1 VASTEVETFDRTPV
15 SLGIVLELKTRRL
28 RSAAATG
35 IAAIALTIVMLIPAA
50 PSEASDPDPFFGVV
64 TQRKMDSN
72 DYDLMRWGR
81 FGSFR
86 VSIEWHSINPVRG
99 RALDWKIVDEA
110 IMAAAKRDIEV
121 LPSVY
126 GVPSW
131 IHRNWRTLPVSNS
144 FQKQEWRRFLTAA
157 VARYGADGDFW
168 VQHPDLPYKPIK
180 TWQIWN
186 EPNIITFARPI
197 SPKSYG
203 RLLRMSS
210 RTITAVDPDA
220 KIATAGFYATPPKG
234 KGIDA
239 DRFLDRMYRVDGAR
253 ESFDVAAIHPYA
265 KSARESL
272 QRTNPIR
279 RVLDKHRNFNRP
291 MIITELGWGSDSLTV
306 FGKGSE
312 SAQAS
317 ELKSAYRIFLNQR
330 RRLRLE
336 AIYWFSW
343 SDLPADVRTCAFCF
357 STGFFDMHGD
367 PKPAWFEVLNFTHD
381 I

>member
-1 VASTEVETFDRTPV
+1 MVSTEVETFGRTPV
-15 SLGIVLELKTRRL
+15 SLGIVPDLKIRRL
-28 RSAAATG
+28 RSAATVTAALIATT
-35 IAAIALTIVMLIPAA
+35 IAVLLPATSA
-50 PSEASDPDPFFGVV
+50 EASEPDPFFGVV
-64 TQRKMDSN
+64 TQRAMDPS

-86 VSIEWHSINPVRG
+86 VSIEWHSIASTRG
-99 RALDWKIVDEA
+99 GPLDWTKVDSA
-110 IMAAAKRDIEV
+110 IMAASKREIEV
-121 LPSVY
+121 LPSIY
-126 GVPSW
+126 GVPNW
-131 IHRNWRTLPVSNS
+131 IHRNWRTLPVQNE
-144 FQKQEWRRFLTAA
+144 FQMREWRRFLTAA
-157 VARYGADGDFW
+157 VARYGADGEFW
-168 VQHPDLPYKPIK
+168 VRHPDLPYKPVK

-197 SPKSYG
+197 SPRSYG
-203 RLLRMSS
+203 RLLRMSA

-220 KIATAGFYATPPKG
+220 RIATAGFYATPPEG

-239 DRFLDRMYRVDGAR
+239 DKFLDRMYRVDGVR

-272 QRTNPIR
+272 RRTNPIR
-279 RVLDKHRNFNRP
+279 RTLDKHRNFNRA
-291 MIITELGWGSDSLTV
+291 MTITEIGWGSDSRTV

-317 ELKSAYRIFLNQR
+317 ELKAAYRIFLRQR
-330 RRLRLE
+330 QRLRLE
-336 AIYWFSW
+336 SIYWFSW